1 MDVINMLGIT
11 SVGLII
17 FLIAVKFVGEL
28 IIVYWLNRKLESK
41 KIELQNQLDIIKI
54 QFANL
59 HSKRMEFVEQIHTN
73 LFSLHDLINSYLQ
86 TTHHVLNN
94 SEYEEHQREKQAF
107 ELLTRI
113 QTDFKKQKL
122 YLSKTLSDKIEELIE
137 SFSKSCYQGNLF
149 KKSLNS
155 KNISD
160 EDCKALKQRLEK
172 ISETNINSIPP
183 ILAEIES
190 DFREIFGIK

>member
-1 MDVINMLGIT
+1 
-11 SVGLII
+11 
-17 FLIAVKFVGEL
+17 
-28 IIVYWLNRKLESK
+28 
-41 KIELQNQLDIIKI
+41 
-54 QFANL
+54 
-59 HSKRMEFVEQIHTN
+59 MEFVEQIHTN

-107 ELLTRI
+107 ELLARI

-122 YLSKTLSDKIEELIE
+122 YLSKALSDKIDEIIQ
-137 SFSKSCYQGNLF
+137 SFSKSCYHGSFLKQ
-149 KKSLNS
+149 SLNS
-155 KNISD
+155 TNISD
-160 EDCKALKQRLEK
+160 QDWIALKQRLEK
-172 ISETNINSIPP
+172 ISETNRNSIPP